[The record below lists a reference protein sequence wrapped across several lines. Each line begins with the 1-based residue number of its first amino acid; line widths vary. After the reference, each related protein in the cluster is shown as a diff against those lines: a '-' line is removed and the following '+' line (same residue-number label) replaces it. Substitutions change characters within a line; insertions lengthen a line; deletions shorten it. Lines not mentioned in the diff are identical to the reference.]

1 MLFGKLLEKETEF
14 LSLKQRVERLEER
27 FCEQDIKEFIKV
39 LEKELDV
46 GLTISYNTFRNIATV
61 NMDRVYD
68 RNFASI
74 RFVNY
79 KDLLISLEKERDNIK
94 NAVKS
99 YLYDKKK
106 EEEILYGKV

>member
-1 MLFGKLLEKETEF
+1 MFGKLLVNEGEF
-14 LSLKQRVERLEER
+14 QSLKQRVENLEEK
-27 FCEQDIKEFIKV
+27 FHKQEVDEFIKV
-39 LEKELDV
+39 LEKELGV
-46 GLTISYNTFRNIATV
+46 GLIISYSVFRGIATV

-74 RFVNY
+74 RFVSY